1 MIRKLDAQ
9 RVVANENMRGGKGC
23 VHITHL
29 YEKDNDEF
37 YGKGRLFAKIT
48 LQPGESI
55 GYHVHEGETEMF
67 YFASGSGR
75 VCDDGEWYD
84 VTAGDSMTT
93 PGGHGHAVEN
103 TGAEDLVLVAVIIL
117 D

>member
-1 MIRKLDAQ
+1 MIRRAEEQ

-23 VHITHL
+23 VHISHL

-55 GYHVHEGETEMF
+55 GYHVHEGESEGF
-67 YFASGSGR
+67 YVACGR
-75 VCDDGEWYD
+75 VAFNDNGTVAEA
-84 VTAGDSMTT
+84 VAGDLLFT
-93 PGGHGHAVEN
+93 GAGEGHSVEN
-103 TGAEDLVLVAVIIL
+103 IGDEVVELIALIL
-117 D
+117 YK

>member
-1 MIRKLDAQ
+1 MIRKADEQ

-55 GYHVHEGETEMF
+55 GYHVHEGESEGF
-67 YFASGSGR
+67 YVASGR
-75 VCDDGEWYD
+75 VAFNDNGTLCEA
-84 VTAGDSMTT
+84 TAGDLLFT
-93 PGGHGHAVEN
+93 GAGEGHSVEN
-103 TGAEDLVLVAVIIL
+103 IGDAVVELIALIL
-117 D
+117 YK

>member
-1 MIRKLDAQ
+1 MIRRAEEQ

-23 VHITHL
+23 VHISHL

-55 GYHVHEGETEMF
+55 GYHVHEGESEGF
-67 YFASGSGR
+67 YVACGR
-75 VCDDGEWYD
+75 VAFNDNGT
-84 VTAGDSMTT
+84 VTEAAAGDLLFT
-93 PGGHGHAVEN
+93 GAGEGHSVEN
-103 TGAEDLVLVAVIIL
+103 IGDDVVELIALIL
-117 D
+117 YK

>member
-1 MIRKLDAQ
+1 MIRKADEQ
-9 RVVANENMRGGKGC
+9 RVIANENMRGGKGC

-55 GYHVHEGETEMF
+55 GYHVHEDESEGF
-67 YFASGSGR
+67 YVASGR
-75 VCDDGEWYD
+75 VAFNDNGTPCEAS
-84 VTAGDSMTT
+84 AGDLLFT
-93 PGGHGHAVEN
+93 GAGEGHSVEN
-103 TGAEDLVLVAVIIL
+103 IGDEVVELIALIL
-117 D
+117 YK

>member
-1 MIRKLDAQ
+1 MIRRAEEQ

-23 VHITHL
+23 VHISHL

-55 GYHVHEGETEMF
+55 GYHVHEGESEGF
-67 YFASGSGR
+67 YVACGR
-75 VCDDGEWYD
+75 VAFNDNGTVSEAA
-84 VTAGDSMTT
+84 AGDLLFT
-93 PGGHGHAVEN
+93 GAGEGHSVEN
-103 TGAEDLVLVAVIIL
+103 IGDDVVELIALIL
-117 D
+117 YK